1 VQCSGCGQ
9 TSYALK
15 AAGLVCAWC
24 TAGNLRCPLCKAV
37 GKLGGGRTRK
47 MLPFDAET
55 LLNHC
60 RICPSRDKR
69 ESAVEA
75 RAPASFPKQDRH
87 RLNSQ
92 LFVANLGMAL
102 WSSASS
108 HEFKIVGSD
117 VRGEHMGIEDVMAMW
132 GADEVEGLN
141 AKLEKILKDHGM
153 IPAHFEDKKP
163 AAKITAFFFS
173 KASSKEPAEKKL
185 AMARQRVE
193 ASQADHAPLFQAPP
207 EPAPLDG
214 GSRAKQPMISPQGLR
229 DFSSKASSK
238 EPADGGSAMAR
249 QRVEASQAKHAPLFQ
264 APPEPAPLDGGS
276 RAKQPTVAH
285 FVPDKV
291 R

>member
-1 VQCSGCGQ
+1 M
-9 TSYALK
+9 
-15 AAGLVCAWC
+15 
-24 TAGNLRCPLCKAV
+24 
-37 GKLGGGRTRK
+37 GGRVRK
-47 MLPFDAET
+47 MLPFDAQS
-55 LLNHC
+55 LLKHC
-60 RICPSRDKR
+60 RGCPSRDKR

-75 RAPASFPKQDRH
+75 RAPASFPEQHRH
-87 RLNSQ
+87 RWNSQ

-102 WSSASS
+102 SSSASS

-132 GADEVEGLN
+132 GADEVEELN

-153 IPAHFEDKKP
+153 IPAHFEDKP
-163 AAKITAFFFS
+163 AAEKITAFF
-173 KASSKEPAEKKL
+173 
-185 AMARQRVE
+185 
-193 ASQADHAPLFQAPP
+193 
-207 EPAPLDG
+207 
-214 GSRAKQPMISPQGLR
+214 
-229 DFSSKASSK
+229 SKASSK